1 MPYGKSLSVT
11 LKINMF
17 EARGHLL
24 DTPNLSLSVIV
35 KNWLERKKSFTKK
48 QKEKRKRNLE

>member
-35 KNWLERKKSFTKK
+35 KNWLERKKALPKSKK
-48 QKEKRKRNLE
+48 KKEKET